1 MEKIPSIYIPTVEK
15 IQTISIP
22 LPTADVP
29 SYVPLVVPPS
39 DLREP
44 EGTQPVTKET
54 TEQPA
59 PSINIPMVD
68 INVPLPTTEVVV
80 AASYAAVS
88 AVAVTTFAQ
97 PFFDTIKKKLQK
109 FIQGKVVSVTENV
122 VPVPV
127 ISAEG
132 VTFVPFQVFTSAPKI
147 CFCST
152 SVTV

>member
-1 MEKIPSIYIPTVEK
+1 MTELVPSIQLPNAVIIKTVE
-15 IQTISIP
+15 IP

-44 EGTQPVTKET
+44 EGTQPETTET

-59 PSINIPMVD
+59 PSINIPM
-68 INVPLPTTEVVV
+68 INIDVPLPTTEVIV

-109 FIQGKVVSVTENV
+109 FIQGKIDKWKKKKSLKDSQEVS
-122 VPVPV
+122 
-127 ISAEG
+127 
-132 VTFVPFQVFTSAPKI
+132 QKR
-147 CFCST
+147 
-152 SVTV
+152 

>member
-1 MEKIPSIYIPTVEK
+1 MEIPTLLLPRLQK
-15 IQTISIP
+15 IETIEIP

-44 EGTQPVTKET
+44 EGTQPETTET

-59 PSINIPMVD
+59 PSINIPM
-68 INVPLPTTEVVV
+68 INIDVPLPTTEVIV

-97 PFFDTIKKKLQK
+97 PFFDTIKKKIQK
-109 FIQGKVVSVTENV
+109 FIQGK
-122 VPVPV
+122 
-127 ISAEG
+127 ID
-132 VTFVPFQVFTSAPKI
+132 KWKKRKKD
-147 CFCST
+147 
-152 SVTV
+152 

>member
-1 MEKIPSIYIPTVEK
+1 MELPTITLPNPPNIKTVE
-15 IQTISIP
+15 IP

-44 EGTQPVTKET
+44 EGTQPEATET

-59 PSINIPMVD
+59 PSINIPM
-68 INVPLPTTEVVV
+68 INIDVPLPTSEVIV

-97 PFFDTIKKKLQK
+97 PFFDTIKKKIQK
-109 FIQGKVVSVTENV
+109 FIQGK
-122 VPVPV
+122 
-127 ISAEG
+127 ID
-132 VTFVPFQVFTSAPKI
+132 KWKKRKKD
-147 CFCST
+147 
-152 SVTV
+152 

>member
-109 FIQGKVVSVTENV
+109 FIQGKVDKWKKKKLLKDNQKVS
-122 VPVPV
+122 
-127 ISAEG
+127 
-132 VTFVPFQVFTSAPKI
+132 
-147 CFCST
+147 
-152 SVTV
+152 

>member
-97 PFFDTIKKKLQK
+97 LFFDTIKKKLQK
-109 FIQGKVVSVTENV
+109 FIQGKVDKWKKKKSLKDNQKVS
-122 VPVPV
+122 
-127 ISAEG
+127 
-132 VTFVPFQVFTSAPKI
+132 
-147 CFCST
+147 
-152 SVTV
+152 

>member
-1 MEKIPSIYIPTVEK
+1 MLPNIKLPPAQKFE
-15 IQTISIP
+15 TISIP

-44 EGTQPVTKET
+44 EGTEPETTET

-59 PSINIPMVD
+59 PSINIPM
-68 INVPLPTTEVVV
+68 INIGVPLPTTEVIV

-109 FIQGKVVSVTENV
+109 FIQGKIDKWKKKKSSKDSQEVL
-122 VPVPV
+122 
-127 ISAEG
+127 
-132 VTFVPFQVFTSAPKI
+132 QKR
-147 CFCST
+147 
-152 SVTV
+152 

>member
-1 MEKIPSIYIPTVEK
+1 MEIPTIVLPNPKK
-15 IQTISIP
+15 IETISIP

-44 EGTQPVTKET
+44 EGTQPETTET

-59 PSINIPMVD
+59 PSINIPM
-68 INVPLPTTEVVV
+68 INIDVPLPTTEVIV

-88 AVAVTTFAQ
+88 AVAVTTLAQ

-109 FIQGKVVSVTENV
+109 FIQGKIDKWKKKKLSKDNQGA
-122 VPVPV
+122 
-127 ISAEG
+127 S
-132 VTFVPFQVFTSAPKI
+132 QKR
-147 CFCST
+147 
-152 SVTV
+152 

>member
-1 MEKIPSIYIPTVEK
+1 MEIPTILLPNPQK
-15 IQTISIP
+15 IETISIP

-44 EGTQPVTKET
+44 EGTQPETTET

-59 PSINIPMVD
+59 PSINIPM
-68 INVPLPTTEVVV
+68 INIDVPLPTSEVVV

-109 FIQGKVVSVTENV
+109 FIQGKIDKWKKKKSSKDNRGA
-122 VPVPV
+122 
-127 ISAEG
+127 S
-132 VTFVPFQVFTSAPKI
+132 QKS
-147 CFCST
+147 
-152 SVTV
+152 

>member
-109 FIQGKVVSVTENV
+109 FIQGKVDKWKKKKSLKDNPEVS
-122 VPVPV
+122 
-127 ISAEG
+127 
-132 VTFVPFQVFTSAPKI
+132 QKR
-147 CFCST
+147 
-152 SVTV
+152 

>member
-1 MEKIPSIYIPTVEK
+1 MEIPTILLPNPQK
-15 IQTISIP
+15 IKTISIP

-39 DLREP
+39 DLKEP
-44 EGTQPVTKET
+44 ECTQPEVTET

-59 PSINIPMVD
+59 PSINIPM
-68 INVPLPTTEVVV
+68 INIDVPLPTTEVVV

-109 FIQGKVVSVTENV
+109 FIQGKINKWKKKKSSKDNPKVS
-122 VPVPV
+122 
-127 ISAEG
+127 
-132 VTFVPFQVFTSAPKI
+132 
-147 CFCST
+147 
-152 SVTV
+152 

>member
-1 MEKIPSIYIPTVEK
+1 MTELLPNIKLPPAQQY
-15 IQTISIP
+15 QTISIP

-39 DLREP
+39 DLKEP
-44 EGTQPVTKET
+44 EGTQPEVTET

-59 PSINIPMVD
+59 PSINIPM
-68 INVPLPTTEVVV
+68 INIDVPLPTSEVVV

-109 FIQGKVVSVTENV
+109 FILGKINKWKKKKSSKDNPKVS
-122 VPVPV
+122 
-127 ISAEG
+127 
-132 VTFVPFQVFTSAPKI
+132 
-147 CFCST
+147 
-152 SVTV
+152 

>member
-1 MEKIPSIYIPTVEK
+1 MTELVPSIQLPNAVIIKTVE
-15 IQTISIP
+15 IP

-44 EGTQPVTKET
+44 AGTQPETTET

-59 PSINIPMVD
+59 PSINIPM
-68 INVPLPTTEVVV
+68 INIDVPLPTTEVIV

-109 FIQGKVVSVTENV
+109 FIQGKVDKWKKKKSLKDNQEA
-122 VPVPV
+122 
-127 ISAEG
+127 S
-132 VTFVPFQVFTSAPKI
+132 QKR
-147 CFCST
+147 
-152 SVTV
+152 

>member
-1 MEKIPSIYIPTVEK
+1 MEIPTIKLPPAQQYE
-15 IQTISIP
+15 TISIP

-44 EGTQPVTKET
+44 EGTEPEATET

-59 PSINIPMVD
+59 PSINIPM
-68 INVPLPTTEVVV
+68 INIDVPLPTTEVVV

-109 FIQGKVVSVTENV
+109 FIQGKVDKWKKKKSLKDNQEVS
-122 VPVPV
+122 
-127 ISAEG
+127 
-132 VTFVPFQVFTSAPKI
+132 QKR
-147 CFCST
+147 
-152 SVTV
+152 

>member
-1 MEKIPSIYIPTVEK
+1 MEQPSIDIPDIPIYK
-15 IQTISIP
+15 TISIP

-44 EGTQPVTKET
+44 EGTQPETTET

-59 PSINIPMVD
+59 PSINIPM
-68 INVPLPTTEVVV
+68 INIDVPLPTTEVIV

-109 FIQGKVVSVTENV
+109 FIQGKVDKWKKKKSLKDNQGA
-122 VPVPV
+122 
-127 ISAEG
+127 S
-132 VTFVPFQVFTSAPKI
+132 QKR
-147 CFCST
+147 
-152 SVTV
+152 

>member
-1 MEKIPSIYIPTVEK
+1 MTELLPNIKLPPAQQY
-15 IQTISIP
+15 QTISIP

-44 EGTQPVTKET
+44 EGTEPEATET

-59 PSINIPMVD
+59 PSINIPM
-68 INVPLPTTEVVV
+68 INIDVPLPTSEVVV

-97 PFFDTIKKKLQK
+97 PFFDTIKKKIQK
-109 FIQGKVVSVTENV
+109 FIQGKVDKWKKRKKV
-122 VPVPV
+122 
-127 ISAEG
+127 
-132 VTFVPFQVFTSAPKI
+132 
-147 CFCST
+147 
-152 SVTV
+152 

>member
-1 MEKIPSIYIPTVEK
+1 MELPKILLPNPIPLK
-15 IQTISIP
+15 TISIP
-22 LPTADVP
+22 LPTADLP

-44 EGTQPVTKET
+44 EGTQPETTET

-59 PSINIPMVD
+59 QSINITM
-68 INVPLPTTEVVV
+68 INIDVPLPTTEVIV

-109 FIQGKVVSVTENV
+109 FIQGKINKWKKKKSLKDNQEVL
-122 VPVPV
+122 
-127 ISAEG
+127 
-132 VTFVPFQVFTSAPKI
+132 PKN
-147 CFCST
+147 
-152 SVTV
+152 